1 MQVHRA
7 KYRWFANDIMVAML
21 VVMNKLNSINFS
33 SKLFVKSN
41 FIDHQHDCPVAMWLQ
56 GYKQGDKPTE
66 EKENILMLLPQ
77 TIKAF

>member
-1 MQVHRA
+1 MA
-7 KYRWFANDIMVAML
+7 AML

-56 GYKQGDKPTE
+56 RYKQGDKPTE